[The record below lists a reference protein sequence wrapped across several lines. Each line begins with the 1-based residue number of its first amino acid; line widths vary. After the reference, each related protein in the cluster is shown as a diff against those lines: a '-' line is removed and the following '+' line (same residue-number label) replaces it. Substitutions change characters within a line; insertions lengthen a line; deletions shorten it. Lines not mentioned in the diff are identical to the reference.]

1 MKRSIKIAVI
11 LAVAFH
17 VVGQSQEVII
27 TGFPPGIGSDT
38 DPGIFEPYH
47 LQLSALADT
56 LHRYPLSM
64 AIVTGGADGIRFSQ
78 DHNAKNPGLALGRA
92 LTLRNLLVAEYNI
105 DSDRIVIQSNYVKVK
120 GDSYR
125 YASARVVRD
134 LSDLEK
140 RIDFL
145 EDRPPAEQHITEV
158 KEIFH
163 AGTENMGIQ
172 LSAGFSS
179 SPFGG
184 MPIITGAIT
193 WKRVIFI
200 EGIFGH
206 TLWNDSFRFED
217 LDLNTRRRMTGALA
231 TVYPLADI
239 PVGLTGGWLHVEEIS
254 RRYSEYV
261 KMSEGP
267 VIGLRVTP
275 FDFLSITVVQNTAN
289 QNIAG
294 ESKSRLKGDQ
304 FLLFVTLN
312 LLLGGGQ

>member
-1 MKRSIKIAVI
+1 MKRSIRIAVI
-11 LAVAFH
+11 LAVALY
-17 VVGQSQEVII
+17 VVGQSQEVIV
-27 TGFPPGIGSDT
+27 TGFPPGISSDI
-38 DPGIFEPYH
+38 DPDIFKPYH
-47 LQLSALADT
+47 RQFSALADT
-56 LHRYPLSM
+56 LHKYPLSM

-78 DHNAKNPGLALGRA
+78 DHDAKNPGLALGRA
-92 LTLRNLLVAEYNI
+92 LTLRNLLMARYNI
-105 DSDRIVIQSNYVKVK
+105 DSNRIDIQSNYVKVK

-125 YASARVVRD
+125 YASVRVVRD
-134 LSDLEK
+134 LSDLKK
-140 RIDFL
+140 RIDSL
-145 EDRPPAEQHITEV
+145 ETHTPVVQHITEV
-158 KEIFH
+158 KEIFRTE
-163 AGTENMGIQ
+163 TENMGIQ
-172 LSAGFSS
+172 LGAGLSS

-184 MPIITGAIT
+184 MPIVTGAIT
-193 WKRVIFI
+193 WKKFIFI

-206 TLWNDSFRFED
+206 TLWNDSFSFED

-231 TVYPLADI
+231 IVYPLPDI

-254 RRYSEYV
+254 QRYNEYV

-275 FDFLSITVVQNTAN
+275 FDFLSITAVQNTAK

-304 FLLFVTLN
+304 FLFFLTLN